1 MKGQAGDTATR
12 QNALGALQKFSLR
25 REPQTVMI
33 RHGCVEWIIGILN
46 RHVVG
51 KSVCVCGTC
60 SAVGLQKCR
69 VCTMMLVL
77 TVMCTTTAMGTGGQG
92 EMLSEYSVEYST
104 ALLMNLSLRTE
115 GKARAAKEEVGVGR
129 LCTS

>member
-51 KSVCVCGTC
+51 KRVCV
-60 SAVGLQKCR
+60 AAR
-69 VCTMMLVL
+69 VPC
-77 TVMCTTTAMGTGGQG
+77 
-92 EMLSEYSVEYST
+92 
-104 ALLMNLSLRTE
+104 
-115 GKARAAKEEVGVGR
+115 
-129 LCTS
+129 